1 MEEIEREER
10 EERIIREREQRDREE
25 AEKPAAAPPAPVERA
40 VSEAVSTKEDVSMR
54 AATPQAQEGEEAIE
68 Y

>member
-25 AEKPAAAPPAPVERA
+25 AEKPAAAPVERA